1 MANEYKGFDLS
12 SSWDSFQLD
21 MTPKTTDFSTWKTEF
36 EKSMPDFS
44 LNLRPSYDPTI
55 PLAASLP
62 SMNSGNSGASGYA
75 DPLKSLDT
83 IGNSLMGIKDS
94 ANRSLKA
101 GYNLKIAAAA
111 GEFFSKV
118 LTYSMARSNAN
129 RAYRNK
135 QQSVENQMLAID
147 NQVQYYKNQIA
158 DKFGQTMARNAMTM
172 AAKGLRVTAGN
183 LLEQT
188 KDMAYDATKDI
199 ETLESNARLKKI
211 ALRSEEKQAKVAR
224 NLTKQLLASDLVS
237 SAANLGLKI
246 YGGKLALK
254 ALEQDALGQLN
265 TPYGSAIDP
274 AHVMSANN
282 LYRS

>member
-1 MANEYKGFDLS
+1 MALELNDNFNSTGFT
-12 SSWDSFQLD
+12 FN
-21 MTPKTTDFSTWKTEF
+21 PEPIDFDTWKKEF

-44 LNLRPSYDPTI
+44 LNLHPSYDPTI

-62 SMNSGNSGASGYA
+62 SMNSGNSGTGGYT

-94 ANRSLKA
+94 ANKSLKA

-111 GEFFSKV
+111 GELFSKV
-118 LTYSMARSNAN
+118 LTYSMARSNAS
-129 RAYRNK
+129 RAYKNK
-135 QQSVENQMLAID
+135 QTSVENQMLAID

-158 DKFGQTMARNAMTM
+158 DKFGKTMARNAMTM
-172 AAKGLRVTAGN
+172 AAKNLRVTAGN

-199 ETLESNARLKKI
+199 ETMESNARLRKI

-224 NLTKQLLASDLVS
+224 DLTKKLLTSDLVG

-254 ALEQDALGQLN
+254 ALEQDALSQLN
-265 TPYGSAIDP
+265 TPYGNAIDP
-274 AHVMSANN
+274 AQVMSANN

>member
-1 MANEYKGFDLS
+1 MALDLTDTFERKGFTFD
-12 SSWDSFQLD
+12 
-21 MTPKTTDFSTWKTEF
+21 PEPIDFGAWEKEF
-36 EKSMPDFS
+36 KKSMPDFS

-62 SMNSGNSGASGYA
+62 SMNSRTTATGGYT

-83 IGNSLMGIKDS
+83 IGNTLMGIKDS
-94 ANRSLKA
+94 ANKSLKA

-111 GEFFSKV
+111 GELFSKI

-129 RAYRNK
+129 RAYKNK
-135 QQSVENQMLAID
+135 QMSVENQMLAID

-172 AAKGLRVTAGN
+172 AAKNLRVTAGN

-188 KDMAYDATKDI
+188 KDTAYDATKDI

-224 NLTKQLLASDLVS
+224 NLTKQLLASDLVG

-254 ALEQDALGQLN
+254 ALEQEALEQLN
-265 TPYGSAIDP
+265 TPYGNAIDP

>member
-55 PLAASLP
+55 PLAANMP
-62 SMNSGNSGASGYA
+62 SYVGSSRSSDPAGA
-75 DPLKSLDT
+75 LDVFGST
-83 IGNSLMGIKDS
+83 LMGFKTKGDK
-94 ANRSLKA
+94 ALKA
-101 GYNLKIAAAA
+101 GYNLKTAAAA
-111 GEFFSKV
+111 GELFSKV
-118 LTYSMARSNAN
+118 LTYSMERANAS

-135 QQSVENQMLAID
+135 QKSVENQMLAID

-172 AAKGLRVTAGN
+172 AAKNLRVTAGN

-199 ETLESNARLKKI
+199 ETMESNARLRKI

-224 NLTKQLLASDLVS
+224 DLTKKLMTSDLVG
-237 SAANLGLKI
+237 SAANLGLTI
-246 YGGKLALK
+246 YGGYVSGVYDK
-254 ALEQDALGQLN
+254 AFDIGQFK
-265 TPYGSAIDP
+265 SA
-274 AHVMSANN
+274 HN